1 MTSCASTKSSN
12 DFSATF
18 LTKKACNFVLDFCR
32 FIPESPRWLS
42 ARGRVAE
49 AEVILRRMARV
60 NGYEYPEGSIEG
72 MQTKGR
78 EEEKTK
84 TYHLWHL
91 FSTRYL
97 IRITLIE
104 AWSW

>member
-1 MTSCASTKSSN
+1 MLL
-12 DFSATF
+12 FS
-18 LTKKACNFVLDFCR
+18 LDYHR

-42 ARGRVAE
+42 ARGRVEEAE
-49 AEVILRRMARV
+49 AILRKMAKT
-60 NGYEYPEGSIEG
+60 NGTEYPEGAVQG
-72 MQTKGR
+72 MQTEGKP
-78 EEEKTK
+78 EERKK

-91 FSTRYL
+91 FSNRYL

>member
-1 MTSCASTKSSN
+1 
-12 DFSATF
+12 
-18 LTKKACNFVLDFCR
+18 
-32 FIPESPRWLS
+32 
-42 ARGRVAE
+42 
-49 AEVILRRMARV
+49 MAKT
-60 NGYEYPEGSIEG
+60 NGYEYPEGAIAG
-72 MQTKGR
+72 MQTEGK
-78 EEEKTK
+78 EDEKKK